1 MSKKCNNHSCN
12 RTTFESSDYC
22 VLHCEKHT
30 YSENISM
37 LHDFYN
43 TLIDYIVGT
52 IKKIEQTP
60 DDLTLNLARKYLSE
74 EEGSPEIIKFFQNK
88 IFSLDGILFPEL
100 STQDSFNYEL
110 ILKRVKGINFRNCRF
125 MATSLSLS
133 SDKILYDKCEFL
145 QIWEIRNFSHDVS
158 NSEVRYQN
166 CHFRDDVE
174 IVASTEHG
182 DIVDIPIF
190 KDCIFSQKLAIADM
204 IINKNIF
211 SNSYYTEISIGT
223 LWIDRCI
230 IQCDFIL
237 NNVNADSIFM
247 ENVTF
252 KLKFEMK
259 DSHISRIFEAKNSNF
274 EGLFDVQGSKF
285 GGFECLKCVFNN
297 VVSFEYCAFSFERK
311 NKEYMAT
318 FKYTTFLSFTSFRN
332 SIFHLGLDLENANL
346 KEAPNFLN
354 IELLSDNTNRETLR
368 IIKNSFDKI
377 GNHIDANDFFVKEMK
392 KYKQELSRQGGNWQE
407 RMILWFNEKASDF
420 GQSYIKPIVWLLL
433 IAMIYSGL
441 IYAQENDYLYR
452 IYTPFNNVFSWLSQS
467 INNIA
472 KNIIPFKSF
481 AKEGMEFLSLI
492 FYIIFASLTWQ
503 TIVAFKRHTK
513 R

>member
-30 YSENISM
+30 YSEDFENISM

-43 TLIDYIVGT
+43 ALIDYIVGT
-52 IKKIEQTP
+52 IKNIEQIP

-74 EEGSPEIIKFFQNK
+74 EEGSPEIIKFFQSK
-88 IFSLDGILFPEL
+88 IVSLDGIFFPEH
-100 STQDSFNYEL
+100 STQDSFDYEL
-110 ILKRVKGINFRNCRF
+110 ILKRVRGINFRNCRF
-125 MATSLSLS
+125 MATSLGLS

-145 QIWEIRNFSHDVS
+145 QIWEIHNFIYDVS

-182 DIVDIPIF
+182 NIVDIPIF
-190 KDCIFSQKLAIADM
+190 KDCIFSQKLEISDM

-211 SNSYYTEISIGT
+211 NNSHYTEITIGT

-237 NNVNADSIFM
+237 NNVNTDSIFM

-252 KLKFEMK
+252 KLKLEMK

-285 GGFECLKCVFNN
+285 GGFEQCT
-297 VVSFEYCAFSFERK
+297 FSVEDRH
-311 NKEYMAT
+311 KEYMAI

-354 IELLSDNTNRETLR
+354 IKLLSDNTNRETLR

-392 KYKQELSRQGGNWQE
+392 KYKQELSRQRGNWQE

-433 IAMIYSGL
+433 IAMIYSEL
-441 IYAQENDYLYR
+441 IYAQESDYLYR
-452 IYTPFNNVFSWLSQS
+452 IYPPFNNALLWLSQS
-467 INNIA
+467 INGVA
-472 KNIIPFKSF
+472 KNIIPFKPF

-503 TIVAFKRHTK
+503 TIIAFKRHTK

>member
-12 RTTFESSDYC
+12 RTAFESSDYC
-22 VLHCEKHT
+22 VLHYDQHA
-30 YSENISM
+30 YSE
-37 LHDFYN
+37 DFTIPVSFYEELVDTVLN
-43 TLIDYIVGT
+43 QIILPKYITL
-52 IKKIEQTP
+52 
-60 DDLTLNLARKYLSE
+60 DLAGKYLFDGD
-74 EEGSPEIIKFFQNK
+74 GSSEIIEFFKNA
-88 IFSLDGILFPEL
+88 IISFDGLFFPEQSL
-100 STQDSFNYEL
+100 EDSFDYEL
-110 ILKRVKGINFRNCRF
+110 ILKRVGSINFRNCKF
-125 MATSLSLS
+125 MATSLDLP
-133 SDKILYDKCEFL
+133 SDKVIYDKCEFL

-174 IVASTEHG
+174 ILASIEHG
-182 DIVDIPIF
+182 NIVDIPFF
-190 KDCIFSQKLAIADM
+190 KDCVFSQKLAIADM
-204 IINKNIF
+204 TINRSIF
-211 SNSYYTEISIGT
+211 SNSYYAEISIGT

-230 IQCDFIL
+230 ILCDFIL
-237 NNVNADSIFM
+237 NDVNTDSIFM

-252 KLKFEMK
+252 KSKFEMK
-259 DSHISRIFEAKNSNF
+259 DSHIARIFEAKNTNF
-274 EGLFDVQGSKF
+274 EGLFDVQSSKF
-285 GGFECLKCVFNN
+285 GGFECFKCVFSN
-297 VVSFEYCAFSFERK
+297 VASFEQCTFSVEDRH
-311 NKEYMAT
+311 KEYMAI
-318 FKYTTFLSFTSFRN
+318 FKYTTFLSFASFRN
-332 SIFHLGLDLENANL
+332 SIFYLGLDLENANL

-354 IELLSDNTNRETLR
+354 IQLLSDNTNRETLR

-392 KYKQELSRQGGNWQE
+392 KYKQELSRQRGNWQE

-441 IYAQENDYLYR
+441 IYAQESDYLYR
-452 IYTPFNNVFSWLSQS
+452 IYPPFNNALLWLSQS
-467 INNIA
+467 INGVA

-503 TIVAFKRHTK
+503 TIIAFKRHTK